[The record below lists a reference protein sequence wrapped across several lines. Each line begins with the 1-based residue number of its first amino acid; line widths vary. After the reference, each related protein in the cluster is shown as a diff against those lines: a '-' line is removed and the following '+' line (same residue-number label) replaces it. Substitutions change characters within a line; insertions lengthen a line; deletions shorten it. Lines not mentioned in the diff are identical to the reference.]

1 MGSVFARVISLL
13 LLLLLCSYDDGA
25 RLDRFPRA
33 RPSLRIII
41 IRWRLRDS
49 WHFFVE
55 TISQVRGMSLFYTAS
70 IAHYNIIV
78 HNKNRLVKVS
88 NKILAHAADF
98 RYCNYYTTWFT
109 YYILV
114 VGMSYVTKSNLFYS
128 RNSCINNKQ
137 IFVKILMFR
146 ASHYS
151 LQPKIKQH

>member
-1 MGSVFARVISLL
+1 MGSVFARVIS

-55 TISQVRGMSLFYTAS
+55 TISQVRGMSLFYTVS

-78 HNKNRLVKVS
+78 HNTINRLVKIS
-88 NKILAHAADF
+88 NKVLAHAADF

-109 YYILV
+109 YYMLV
-114 VGMSYVTKSNLFYS
+114 VDMSLCHTWLKKIYFTPELISVFI
-128 RNSCINNKQ
+128 INKY
-137 IFVKILMFR
+137 L
-146 ASHYS
+146 
-151 LQPKIKQH
+151 